1 MTDGKFRLAKDRCT
15 PTGHETGV
23 FWLAGKPV
31 IAPMVGWELT
41 TAGTSVSCRPFH
53 RGLQDGHGI
62 SARQQC
68 FSSRSH
74 LGIVAP
80 RSRQKRVGYICRY
93 ADSLVIAG
101 ILLSAATEWFAQMPN
116 YELT

>member
-93 ADSLVIAG
+93 G
-101 ILLSAATEWFAQMPN
+101 ILWSSLGFFYLLLLNGLPRCQTTN
-116 YELT
+116 